1 MQCLFTYIVIKCNQD
16 KKLSSVGVAVGIV
29 VPLLSTKFPLWK
41 VGLTVS
47 SRDFALFWGDRV
59 VSLRYPFSLHM
70 FSLLVHRRVTEVKM
84 ASEIATYI
92 MFAVC
97 PD

>member
-1 MQCLFTYIVIKCNQD
+1 M
-16 KKLSSVGVAVGIV
+16 GIV

-70 FSLLVHRRVTEVKM
+70 FSLLVQRRVTEVKM